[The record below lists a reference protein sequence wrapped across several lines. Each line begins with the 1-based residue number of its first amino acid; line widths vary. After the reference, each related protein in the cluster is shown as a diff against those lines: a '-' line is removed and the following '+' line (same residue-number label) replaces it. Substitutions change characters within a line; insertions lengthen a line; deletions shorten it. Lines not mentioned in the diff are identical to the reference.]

1 MDPSPE
7 RFIRIRHFPG
17 ILATPHIHPRLSR
30 ICVLPL
36 HGQYALHLRCVH
48 KHTLQL
54 HNERERKIPHWGA
67 CHAGEHATLRNMPR
81 WGTCHAGEH
90 ATLGSMLTG
99 HHGSHILL
107 THCKCAAA
115 FHHAANTPQLNLRN
129 ASALTRNRFF
139 YTTHADSGLF
149 ISPVRLFRTIH
160 SSKDLRSTSI
170 RPHTYLL
177 NGSSLILTPTAPDHK
192 PP

>member
-1 MDPSPE
+1 MTNTHYIFAAYTNTRYNSTTNG
-7 RFIRIRHFPG
+7 RGRY
-17 ILATPHIHPRLSR
+17 HI
-30 ICVLPL
+30 
-36 HGQYALHLRCVH
+36 
-48 KHTLQL
+48 
-54 HNERERKIPHWGA
+54 
-67 CHAGEHATLRNMPR
+67 GEHATLGSMPR

-90 ATLGSMLTG
+90 ADRSPW
-99 HHGSHILL
+99 IAYPL

-139 YTTHADSGLF
+139 YTTHADFGLF

-177 NGSSLILTPTAPDHK
+177 NGSNLILAPTAPDHK

>member
-1 MDPSPE
+1 MDG
-7 RFIRIRHFPG
+7 RGR
-17 ILATPHIHPRLSR
+17 
-30 ICVLPL
+30 
-36 HGQYALHLRCVH
+36 Y
-48 KHTLQL
+48 
-54 HNERERKIPHWGA
+54 
-67 CHAGEHATLRNMPR
+67 HAGEHATLGNMPR
-81 WGTCHAGEH
+81 WGTCHAEEH
-90 ATLGSMLTG
+90 ARLGNMPGWETCQAEEHTLLESMLTG
-99 HHGSHILL
+99 HHGSHIIL

-139 YTTHADSGLF
+139 YTTHADFGLF

-170 RPHTYLL
+170 QPHTYLL
-177 NGSSLILTPTAPDHK
+177 NGSSHILAPTAPDHK

>member
-1 MDPSPE
+1 MNPSPE

-36 HGQYALHLRCVH
+36 HNQYALHLRCVH
-48 KHTLQL
+48 NHTLQL

-67 CHAGEHATLRNMPR
+67 CHAE
-81 WGTCHAGEH
+81 EH

-115 FHHAANTPQLNLRN
+115 FHHAANTPQLHLRN
-129 ASALTRNRFF
+129 ASALTHNRFF
-139 YTTHADSGLF
+139 LYRRHIQILGSSSLLYDSSGPSTARK
-149 ISPVRLFRTIH
+149 ICGPHQYSRTRI
-160 SSKDLRSTSI
+160 RSTVQATS
-170 RPHTYLL
+170 
-177 NGSSLILTPTAPDHK
+177 
-192 PP
+192 